1 MTTKISNLL
10 RYSHHRHTIRYLNRH
25 HPPMEVEVKLRLPDS
40 ASHQKLSDLLSPFHS
55 KTHFQENLFF
65 DGPNSELTSNLAVL
79 RLRFY
84 DLDTRAVVSLKA
96 KPVISAGISRIE
108 EEEEPIDPAVGRAC
122 AAEPWRLLSMD
133 TSRIVKRVRDE
144 FRVEELVGL
153 GGFRNVRAV
162 YDWKGLKLEVDES
175 SFDFGTNYE
184 IECECECEYPD
195 RAKKML
201 EELLNQNGISY
212 AYSEVSKFAIFMSK
226 KLP

>member
-184 IECECECEYPD
+184 IECECEYPD